1 VSKIMAKRHRFIPR
15 FLTILVVLS
24 LSAVGGYFYLQGQ
37 KPATEN
43 PGEVLFPV
51 AKGRLT
57 ISVTEAGTVKPR
69 DQVVIKSEV
78 EGRATILYLIPEG
91 RRVKKGELLV
101 ELDTSALLDAK
112 VDQEIRVQNAEAS
125 YLQSKENLAV
135 VKNQAKADMDK
146 AQLSLRFAKED
157 LIKYKEG
164 DFPNKLSDYEGR
176 IALAE
181 EDVQRTKDKL
191 ESSEKLFAE
200 KYISETE
207 VKGDRLAA
215 KKAKLDSKLAASN
228 LKLLKEYTYRR
239 QVDQLSSDVK
249 QAEMALER
257 IKGKV
262 AADVV
267 QAETTLRARESE
279 FRRQTGKL
287 EKLGE
292 QIVKAKIVA
301 PTDGAVVYATSA
313 QFSWRGNVEPLDEG
327 QEVRERQELI
337 HLPTAKTFMAEVNI
351 HEASLKKI
359 YTGLPVRLKVDA
371 LPGKDFTG
379 SVHKIAP
386 LPDARSMFM
395 NPDLKVYK
403 TEILIDGD
411 SDVLRTG
418 MTCQV
423 EIVVEQHDTAL
434 YVPVQCVVRVGGKPT
449 VFVRNGEKTTP
460 QLVEIGLDNNRYVR
474 IISGAKEGDKV
485 MMTPPL
491 AAAAKEANDEEE
503 TKVDIPVRPAASA
516 AGAGDAKARADKPRG
531 GREGG
536 GGRPSMTP
544 EQMKKMREKYEKMS
558 PEEKK
563 KAMEEFRKRSG
574 GGGRGGRPRGGGG
587 QGGGRTRGG
596 GGQG

>member
-1 VSKIMAKRHRFIPR
+1 MAKRHRFIPR

-449 VFVRNGEKTTP
+449 VFVRNGEKAAP

>member
-1 VSKIMAKRHRFIPR
+1 MAKRHRFIPR

-43 PGEVLFPV
+43 TGEVLFPV

-449 VFVRNGEKTTP
+449 VFVRNGEKAAP

>member
-1 VSKIMAKRHRFIPR
+1 MAKRHRFIPR

-215 KKAKLDSKLAASN
+215 KKAKLDSKLAA
-228 LKLLKEYTYRR
+228 
-239 QVDQLSSDVK
+239 
-249 QAEMALER
+249 
-257 IKGKV
+257 
-262 AADVV
+262 
-267 QAETTLRARESE
+267 
-279 FRRQTGKL
+279 
-287 EKLGE
+287 
-292 QIVKAKIVA
+292 
-301 PTDGAVVYATSA
+301 
-313 QFSWRGNVEPLDEG
+313 
-327 QEVRERQELI
+327 
-337 HLPTAKTFMAEVNI
+337 
-351 HEASLKKI
+351 
-359 YTGLPVRLKVDA
+359 
-371 LPGKDFTG
+371 
-379 SVHKIAP
+379 
-386 LPDARSMFM
+386 
-395 NPDLKVYK
+395 
-403 TEILIDGD
+403 
-411 SDVLRTG
+411 
-418 MTCQV
+418 
-423 EIVVEQHDTAL
+423 
-434 YVPVQCVVRVGGKPT
+434 
-449 VFVRNGEKTTP
+449 
-460 QLVEIGLDNNRYVR
+460 
-474 IISGAKEGDKV
+474 
-485 MMTPPL
+485 
-491 AAAAKEANDEEE
+491 
-503 TKVDIPVRPAASA
+503 
-516 AGAGDAKARADKPRG
+516 
-531 GREGG
+531 
-536 GGRPSMTP
+536 
-544 EQMKKMREKYEKMS
+544 
-558 PEEKK
+558 
-563 KAMEEFRKRSG
+563 
-574 GGGRGGRPRGGGG
+574 
-587 QGGGRTRGG
+587 
-596 GGQG
+596 

>member
-1 VSKIMAKRHRFIPR
+1 
-15 FLTILVVLS
+15 
-24 LSAVGGYFYLQGQ
+24 
-37 KPATEN
+37 
-43 PGEVLFPV
+43 
-51 AKGRLT
+51 
-57 ISVTEAGTVKPR
+57 
-69 DQVVIKSEV
+69 
-78 EGRATILYLIPEG
+78 
-91 RRVKKGELLV
+91 
-101 ELDTSALLDAK
+101 
-112 VDQEIRVQNAEAS
+112 
-125 YLQSKENLAV
+125 
-135 VKNQAKADMDK
+135 
-146 AQLSLRFAKED
+146 
-157 LIKYKEG
+157 
-164 DFPNKLSDYEGR
+164 
-176 IALAE
+176 
-181 EDVQRTKDKL
+181 
-191 ESSEKLFAE
+191 
-200 KYISETE
+200 
-207 VKGDRLAA
+207 
-215 KKAKLDSKLAASN
+215 
-228 LKLLKEYTYRR
+228 
-239 QVDQLSSDVK
+239 
-249 QAEMALER
+249 
-257 IKGKV
+257 
-262 AADVV
+262 
-267 QAETTLRARESE
+267 
-279 FRRQTGKL
+279 
-287 EKLGE
+287 
-292 QIVKAKIVA
+292 
-301 PTDGAVVYATSA
+301 
-313 QFSWRGNVEPLDEG
+313 
-327 QEVRERQELI
+327 
-337 HLPTAKTFMAEVNI
+337 
-351 HEASLKKI
+351 
-359 YTGLPVRLKVDA
+359 
-371 LPGKDFTG
+371 
-379 SVHKIAP
+379 
-386 LPDARSMFM
+386 M

-574 GGGRGGRPRGGGG
+574 GGGRPRGGEGGGGRPRG
-587 QGGGRTRGG
+587 GGGRTRGG

>member
-1 VSKIMAKRHRFIPR
+1 MAKRHRFIPR

-215 KKAKLDSKLAASN
+215 KKAKLDSELAASN

-449 VFVRNGEKTTP
+449 VFVRNGEKAAP

>member
-1 VSKIMAKRHRFIPR
+1 MAKRRKFIPR
-15 FLTILVVLS
+15 FFTILVVLA
-24 LSAVGGYFYLQGQ
+24 LSAAGGYFYLQGQ

-43 PGEVLFPV
+43 TGEVLFPV

-69 DQVVIKSEV
+69 DQVIIKSEV

-101 ELDTSALLDAK
+101 ELDTSALLDTK

-125 YLQSKENLAV
+125 YLQSKENLVV
-135 VKNQAKADMDK
+135 VKNQAEADMDK

-157 LIKYKEG
+157 LVKYKEG
-164 DFPNKLSDYEGR
+164 DYPNKLTDLESR
-176 IALAE
+176 IKLAKKGE
-181 EDVQRTKDKL
+181 QLTADKL

-207 VKGDRLAA
+207 VKSDRLAA
-215 KKAKLDSKLAASN
+215 EKAELDLKLAASN
-228 LKLLKEYTYRR
+228 LTLLKEYTYRR

-249 QAEMALER
+249 QAEMARER

-379 SVHKIAP
+379 SVFKIAP

-423 EIVVEQHDTAL
+423 EIVVEQHDSAL

-449 VFVRNGEKTTP
+449 VFLRNGEKTAP

-491 AAAAKEANDEEE
+491 DAAVKEANDEEE
-503 TKVDIPVRPAASA
+503 TKVDIPVRPTAAA
-516 AGAGDAKARADKPRG
+516 AGTGKAKPRADKPTG
-531 GREGG
+531 GGGEG
-536 GGRPSMTP
+536 GGRPTP
-544 EQMKKMREKYEKMS
+544 EQMKEMRAKFEKMS

-563 KAMEEFRKRSG
+563 KAMEKYRKRAG
-574 GGGRGGRPRGGGG
+574 GGGARGGGGKGGGRPRGGGG
-587 QGGGRTRGG
+587 QG
-596 GGQG
+596 

>member
-1 VSKIMAKRHRFIPR
+1 MAKRHRFIPR

>member
-1 VSKIMAKRHRFIPR
+1 MAKRHRFIPR

-516 AGAGDAKARADKPRG
+516 AGAGDAKARADRPSG
-531 GREGG
+531 GEGG
-536 GGRPSMTP
+536 GRRPSMTP

-563 KAMEEFRKRSG
+563 KAMEEYRKRSG
-574 GGGRGGRPRGGGG
+574 GGGRPRGGEGG
-587 QGGGRTRGG
+587 GGRSRGGGGRTRGG